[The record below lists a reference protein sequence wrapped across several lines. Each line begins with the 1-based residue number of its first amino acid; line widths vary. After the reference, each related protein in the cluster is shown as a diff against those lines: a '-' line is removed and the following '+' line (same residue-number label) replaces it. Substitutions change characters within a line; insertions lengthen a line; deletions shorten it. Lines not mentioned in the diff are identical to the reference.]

1 MNVVDAVDQV
11 YLASDTKLEPLV
23 FRWYAWSH
31 LVSPVQL
38 ALNLAF
44 RHLPMLKSFIAN
56 PSVHEAAS
64 KNPKMIGGSFMEL
77 KQCDVAAVRMLLQDI
92 LQRGAS
98 LLDFANDLIKLDRE
112 LHKNEVGFSLDHLYD
127 ALPASL
133 AGLVEATYDLNNH
146 PSLRIL
152 EELIYHND
160 DLDRTA
166 PQEIAFCKTRD
177 DARNFFINT
186 PRLDGRDRL
195 IVLLPFDSE
204 HYNLIAASRISP
216 ISFRELADAL
226 GVADEV
232 TRNHLRSYFTN
243 TPPPRNEPEYHGD
256 GVRVRYFGHACVL
269 IQSADVAVLVDP
281 FLTWDQDRDKGR
293 LTFHDLPDRVDYVFL
308 THNHQDHFSIEALLQ
323 LRNRIG
329 TILVPRN
336 NTHSLADPSMKLA
349 LQRIGHVDVQV
360 MDPMEYVALP
370 NGKLVSLPFYGE
382 HADLSISSKHGLCVE
397 LKGRKLLFLA
407 DSDCKDRILYR
418 RIVKQIGQVDHL
430 FIGMECSGAP
440 LTWLYGPYLSNPITR
455 KDDESRR
462 LSGSDC
468 EHAWSIVEEFGCTA
482 AYVYAMGQEPWLR
495 FVAGIEYTPQ
505 SKQIVESERFVERC
519 QIAGLSAERL
529 NGCRTFTL
537 D

>member
-1 MNVVDAVDQV
+1 MNAIYASDQV

-23 FRWYAWSH
+23 FRWYAWGH

-56 PSVHEAAS
+56 PNVHETAS
-64 KNPKMIGGSFMEL
+64 KNPKMIGGSFIDL
-77 KQCDVAAVRMLLQDI
+77 KQRDVAAVRMLLQDI
-92 LQRGAS
+92 IQRGAS
-98 LLDFANDLIKLDRE
+98 LLDFANDLIKLDRQ
-112 LHKNEVGFSLDHLYD
+112 LHKSEVGFSLDHLYD
-127 ALPASL
+127 TLPASL

-152 EELIYHND
+152 EELVYHQD
-160 DLDRTA
+160 ELARAA
-166 PQEIAFCKTRD
+166 PQEIAFCNTRD

-186 PRLDGRDRL
+186 PRLDGEDRL
-195 IVLLPFDSE
+195 VVPLPFDSE
-204 HYNLIAASRISP
+204 HYDLIAASRTSP
-216 ISFRELADAL
+216 VSFHALADAL
-226 GVADEV
+226 GIADENSRV
-232 TRNHLRSYFTN
+232 RLRSYFTD
-243 TPPPRNEPEYHGD
+243 TPPYRNEPEYHGD

-269 IQSADVAVLVDP
+269 IQSADVTVLVDP
-281 FLTWDQDRDKGR
+281 FLTWDQDVAEGR
-293 LTFHDLPDRVDYVFL
+293 LTFHDLPDRLDYVFL

-349 LQRIGHVDVQV
+349 LQRIGHLDVHV
-360 MDPMEYVALP
+360 MDPMECVALP
-370 NGKLVSLPFYGE
+370 DGKLVSLPFYGE
-382 HADLSISSKHGLCVE
+382 HADLSINSKHGLCIE
-397 LKGRKLLFLA
+397 LKSRKLLLLA
-407 DSDCKDRILYR
+407 DSDCKDRVLYR
-418 RIVKQIGQVDHL
+418 RIVKQIGKIDHL

-440 LTWLYGPYLSNPITR
+440 LTWLYGPYLSNPVIR

-468 EHAWSIVEEFGCTA
+468 EHAWSIVEEFGCTT

-495 FVAGIEYTPQ
+495 FVAGLEYTSQ
-505 SKQIVESERFVERC
+505 SKQIVESEKFVERC
-519 QIAGLSAERL
+519 KIAGIGAERL